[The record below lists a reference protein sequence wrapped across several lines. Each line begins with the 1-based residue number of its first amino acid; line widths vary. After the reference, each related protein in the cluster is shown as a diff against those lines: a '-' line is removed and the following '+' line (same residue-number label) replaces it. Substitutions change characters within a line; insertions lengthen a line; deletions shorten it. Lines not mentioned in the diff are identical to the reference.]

1 MAGIRKRKGEI
12 LVKLANTDELIPLA
26 LYIRVSSIGQDVE
39 NSVDAQLK
47 HLKEWAKENGY
58 VIVRIFID
66 EAKSGRS
73 GNRPNFQEMIRE
85 AEEPDCP
92 FEAVAVYK
100 FSRFY
105 RNFDESSYYK
115 FLLKKKGIPVI
126 SINESMEDTAAGR
139 LSEGMLELVYQ
150 FQSENT
156 GEEVHRGTHNL
167 AERGFFLGARAPHGM
182 MKVQVEDGRKMRN
195 RLAPDPETAPYIR
208 RIFDLALEEKTEKQV
223 TKAANKEGIPNP
235 SGRPWKAQRIHDVL
249 TNVHYATAIGW
260 AMRTDEPT
268 ITWGAHEGIVTK
280 DEYQKVEELLESRA
294 PEVSNPR
301 NEGSEHP
308 FSGMMKCMNCK
319 SPYTYAPAA
328 MNGKRYLYVVCQ
340 NRKENGKEACDSP
353 WIPAPEFE
361 ARALAAITEDVA
373 TRENIKSAIE
383 ELRAE
388 SGEEYDRATRKLEE
402 NDKRRR
408 DVEARR
414 DRMYAAYESG
424 SMELERYTERNRE
437 LREMHE
443 AIVAERRQILESS
456 GSRTIILDNPEA
468 VLERMDKISQHLRE
482 NEPVR
487 CRSWLKRFIRRIWI
501 EYGQGVV
508 EYTIPLPSEAEFSS
522 STRREFALSGD
533 FRPTARGAPL
543 PCVNPNTCF
552 RK

>member
-328 MNGKRYLYVVCQ
+328 MGRQEIPVRGMPEPEGKRQGGLRQPVDPST
-340 NRKENGKEACDSP
+340 RIRGKGLGRDHGGCGHPREHQIRHRGTPCRIGGGIRQGHQETGGERQEA
-353 WIPAPEFE
+353 AGRGGK
-361 ARALAAITEDVA
+361 ARQDV
-373 TRENIKSAIE
+373 
-383 ELRAE
+383 
-388 SGEEYDRATRKLEE
+388 
-402 NDKRRR
+402 RR
-408 DVEARR
+408 
-414 DRMYAAYESG
+414 
-424 SMELERYTERNRE
+424 
-437 LREMHE
+437 LRE
-443 AIVAERRQILESS
+443 RQH
-456 GSRTIILDNPEA
+456 GT
-468 VLERMDKISQHLRE
+468 
-482 NEPVR
+482 
-487 CRSWLKRFIRRIWI
+487 
-501 EYGQGVV
+501 
-508 EYTIPLPSEAEFSS
+508 
-522 STRREFALSGD
+522 
-533 FRPTARGAPL
+533 
-543 PCVNPNTCF
+543 
-552 RK
+552 